1 MFQLVPIVSGSAPL
15 KSTFL
20 TIHPQNFGGL
30 ECSEMAVKIV
40 SSVFLIY
47 RKKTQ

>member
-20 TIHPQNFGGL
+20 TIHPLL
-30 ECSEMAVKIV
+30 EDWNA
-40 SSVFLIY
+40 
-47 RKKTQ
+47 RKWQ